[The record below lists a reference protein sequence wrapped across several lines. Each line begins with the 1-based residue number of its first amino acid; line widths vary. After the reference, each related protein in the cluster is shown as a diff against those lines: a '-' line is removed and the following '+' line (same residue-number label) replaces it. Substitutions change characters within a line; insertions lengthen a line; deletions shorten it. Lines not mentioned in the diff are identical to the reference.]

1 MDSDG
6 LYVRKDRHPSRTLFY
21 SKPPPQHST
30 FYWFHNEVT
39 RISSAKSIHTAP
51 IGFAESYVYD
61 KSQRKWLYGYI
72 QRISRASVL

>member
-21 SKPPPQHST
+21 SKTPQHST
-30 FYWFHNEVT
+30 VYWFHNEVT

-61 KSQRKWLYGYI
+61 KSQRKWLYDHI